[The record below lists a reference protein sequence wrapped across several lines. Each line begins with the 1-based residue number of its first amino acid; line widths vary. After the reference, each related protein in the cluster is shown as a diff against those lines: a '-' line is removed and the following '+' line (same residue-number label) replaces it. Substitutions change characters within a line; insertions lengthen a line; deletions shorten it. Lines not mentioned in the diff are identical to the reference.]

1 MQNQIRSRK
10 IKPALLTS
18 TQIKITLE
26 GEEKE
31 NMKEQT
37 KREEGINQRRNL

>member
-1 MQNQIRSRK
+1 
-10 IKPALLTS
+10 
-18 TQIKITLE
+18 LE

-37 KREEGINQRRNL
+37 KREEGINQRRNLWATDRKIGKEKVENQIYKEKK